1 VLAFRDIAPQ
11 APTHILIIP
20 KSKDGLTGL
29 SKEKKEKENGSE
41 IKWKLYREILV
52 VETKRVLMFI
62 RRWGTERTSMLRKT
76 LKLDMQVLIVSRIA
90 LQKSYKKHEK
100 DSECLMGNGELRV
113 MWVFEH
119 QSENGSQRR
128 C

>member
-41 IKWKLYREILV
+41 IKWKLYREILL
-52 VETKRVLMFI
+52 VETKRVLLVI

-76 LKLDMQVLIVSRIA
+76 LKLDMQVLI
-90 LQKSYKKHEK
+90 
-100 DSECLMGNGELRV
+100 
-113 MWVFEH
+113 
-119 QSENGSQRR
+119 
-128 C
+128 